1 MTQQK
6 HVGSSLDDL
15 LEADGTLEQV
25 EAEALKRVIVWQ
37 IQQAMGQ
44 TGVNK
49 SQLAQKMRT
58 SRTVVN
64 RLLDEKDTGVT
75 ITTLVKAGRALG
87 MTWTL
92 QAGEDDGSPRAA
104 CQRATSNLYWCA
116 GCGCSSMA
124 EQKLPK
130 LTTRVRFPS
139 PAPSRFA
146 IGY

>member
-1 MTQQK
+1 MCRNK

-25 EAEALKRVIVWQ
+25 EAEALKRVSVWQ

-49 SQLAQKMRT
+49 SQLAQKMHT

-64 RLLDEKDTGVT
+64 RLFDETDTGVT

-92 QAGEDDGSPRAA
+92 QAGEDIGSPRAA
-104 CQRATSNLYWCA
+104 
-116 GCGCSSMA
+116 
-124 EQKLPK
+124 
-130 LTTRVRFPS
+130 
-139 PAPSRFA
+139 
-146 IGY
+146 

>member
-1 MTQQK
+1 MTKHK

-15 LEADGTLEQV
+15 LESDGTLEQV

-49 SQLAQKMRT
+49 SQLAQKMHT

-92 QAGEDDGSPRAA
+92 QAGEDNGSPRAA
-104 CQRATSNLYWCA
+104 
-116 GCGCSSMA
+116 
-124 EQKLPK
+124 
-130 LTTRVRFPS
+130 
-139 PAPSRFA
+139 
-146 IGY
+146 

>member
-1 MTQQK
+1 MWYEPRTYKVEAQSKAWKSPRKTAVIKSRIFRK
-6 HVGSSLDDL
+6 HVGNSLNDL
-15 LEADGTLEQV
+15 LEFDGTLEQL

-49 SQLAQKMRT
+49 SQLAQKMHT

-92 QAGEDDGSPRAA
+92 ESDGGNGSPRAA
-104 CQRATSNLYWCA
+104 
-116 GCGCSSMA
+116 
-124 EQKLPK
+124 
-130 LTTRVRFPS
+130 
-139 PAPSRFA
+139 
-146 IGY
+146 

>member
-1 MTQQK
+1 MAQHK

-15 LEADGTLEQV
+15 LEADGALEQV

-37 IQQAMGQ
+37 IQRAMGQ

-49 SQLAQKMRT
+49 SQLAQKMHT

-64 RLLDEKDTGVT
+64 RLLDEMDTGVT

-92 QAGEDDGSPRAA
+92 QAVEDNGSPRAA
-104 CQRATSNLYWCA
+104 
-116 GCGCSSMA
+116 
-124 EQKLPK
+124 
-130 LTTRVRFPS
+130 
-139 PAPSRFA
+139 
-146 IGY
+146 

>member
-1 MTQQK
+1 MAQHK
-6 HVGSSLDDL
+6 HIGSSLDDL
-15 LEADGTLEQV
+15 LETDGTLEQA

-37 IQQAMGQ
+37 VQQAMKH

-49 SQLAQKMRT
+49 TQLAKRMHT

-92 QAGEDDGSPRAA
+92 ESEGNNGSPQAA
-104 CQRATSNLYWCA
+104 
-116 GCGCSSMA
+116 
-124 EQKLPK
+124 
-130 LTTRVRFPS
+130 
-139 PAPSRFA
+139 
-146 IGY
+146 

>member
-1 MTQQK
+1 MTQHK

-15 LEADGTLEQV
+15 LEADDALEQV

-37 IQQAMGQ
+37 IQEAMGLI
-44 TGVNK
+44 GVNK
-49 SQLAQKMRT
+49 SQLAQKMHT

-92 QAGEDDGSPRAA
+92 QAGEDNGSGRAA
-104 CQRATSNLYWCA
+104 
-116 GCGCSSMA
+116 
-124 EQKLPK
+124 
-130 LTTRVRFPS
+130 
-139 PAPSRFA
+139 
-146 IGY
+146 

>member
-1 MTQQK
+1 MTQHQYI
-6 HVGSSLDDL
+6 GSSLDDL
-15 LEADGTLEQV
+15 LESDGTLEQV

-37 IQQAMGQ
+37 IEQAMGQ

-49 SQLAQKMRT
+49 SQLAQRMHT

-92 QAGEDDGSPRAA
+92 QADDDDGSPRAA
-104 CQRATSNLYWCA
+104 
-116 GCGCSSMA
+116 
-124 EQKLPK
+124 
-130 LTTRVRFPS
+130 
-139 PAPSRFA
+139 
-146 IGY
+146 

>member
-1 MTQQK
+1 MTRKTVNVVFCGSKKMTQHK

-15 LEADGTLEQV
+15 LESDGTLEQV

-37 IQQAMGQ
+37 IQQAMGH
-44 TGVNK
+44 TGVTK
-49 SQLAQKMRT
+49 SQLAQKMHT

-92 QAGEDDGSPRAA
+92 QAGEDNGSDRAA
-104 CQRATSNLYWCA
+104 
-116 GCGCSSMA
+116 
-124 EQKLPK
+124 
-130 LTTRVRFPS
+130 
-139 PAPSRFA
+139 
-146 IGY
+146 

>member
-1 MTQQK
+1 MTRKTVNVVFYGSNKMAQHK
-6 HVGSSLDDL
+6 HVGSALDDL

-44 TGVNK
+44 AGVNK
-49 SQLAQKMRT
+49 SQLAQKMHT

-92 QAGEDDGSPRAA
+92 LAGEDNGSGRAA
-104 CQRATSNLYWCA
+104 
-116 GCGCSSMA
+116 
-124 EQKLPK
+124 
-130 LTTRVRFPS
+130 
-139 PAPSRFA
+139 
-146 IGY
+146 

>member
-1 MTQQK
+1 MAQHK
-6 HVGSSLDDL
+6 HIGSSLDDL
-15 LEADGTLEQV
+15 LESEGTLEQA

-37 IQQAMGQ
+37 VREAMRR

-49 SQLAQKMRT
+49 TQLAKRMHT

-92 QAGEDDGSPRAA
+92 ESDGDNGSSQAA
-104 CQRATSNLYWCA
+104 
-116 GCGCSSMA
+116 
-124 EQKLPK
+124 
-130 LTTRVRFPS
+130 
-139 PAPSRFA
+139 
-146 IGY
+146 